1 MCRASEDFINLIVV
15 ARPETRH
22 APRCLA
28 VSVSV
33 SAEKLSTQHFP
44 NFPLFVVF
52 FSVVFCI
59 FIPFSF
65 VVFLELI
72 SLAEL

>member
-44 NFPLFVVF
+44 NFPLFVF

-59 FIPFSF
+59 FILFSF